1 MTSEQVNRLGTAF
14 YSLKEKGTGIGLM
27 VSYQLVEQMNGRI
40 EVESIPGKGSTFIL
54 IFPSYD

>member
-1 MTSEQVNRLGTAF
+1 
-14 YSLKEKGTGIGLM
+14 M